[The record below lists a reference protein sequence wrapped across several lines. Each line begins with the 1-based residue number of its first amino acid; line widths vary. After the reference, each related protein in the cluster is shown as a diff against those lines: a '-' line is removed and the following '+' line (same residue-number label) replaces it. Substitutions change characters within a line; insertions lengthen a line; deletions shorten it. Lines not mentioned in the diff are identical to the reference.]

1 MNNNLKQNSSVEKLE
16 SQIFLENFVS
26 NLLAN
31 EIMNYVS
38 PSRKKSLM
46 STEFIVVSLVKLME
60 NQKIILSELKE
71 IKKTLKK

>member
-71 IKKTLKK
+71 IKKILKK